1 MIKEY
6 FKVSVFLFLLLMGS
20 LCAPAAGGSVSEYG
34 MSLEEGNFIML
45 GDGYTIDV
53 PEVDPVNGYVVIVL
67 SNDAGVLL
75 KNSYYL
81 DDRFYYDDRF
91 IEVEFAIVDMNSG
104 SYGNIVV
111 IDYLY
116 VDFKGASTGSIVLH
130 SLPEGIEIYVD
141 DYYEGTGYYEWVR
154 LNYFEPGYHSL
165 SLRRSGYE
173 VYYDEFFINSGKTT
187 HISTDLST
195 DNQPDASVRERQI
208 GLSDNDE
215 AEIGAVIVP
224 LLIIIFLVL
233 FLRGILKAR
242 KRGKERKKAKKIA
255 RQGEVPATS
264 SGNKVKDN
272 KVSRADPRVGGN
284 VPDNSSLAA
293 DRDSPSSVEKNTGV
307 PENSIAPSIPSGNI
321 MVKSAFYYRGAVLH
335 YKVKV
340 ENHTSE
346 PLGDI
351 KITLF
356 APDVF
361 LLKEKTKTISMLEPE
376 ESKTVTFEV
385 RPTGECGDCRISGQ
399 INYYDYSSKKRR
411 HVDMDGRMVSIICPV
426 LKVFRI
432 DEVDWRREV
441 GGMINAGENTRDLEV
456 PAENL
461 FDIVTRVLRDMN
473 MYMIPPETTVTPS
486 LFTGVAR
493 FFASGVADLK
503 YAAYVEVVGKRRSR
517 LILKVWAEKEDALT
531 GFYHKILE
539 EIEKRIDIKLFVD
552 DGTSYNISNTT
563 IHETNIKDSMIQ
575 RSNIGSGKRTCPGC
589 GREVTENE
597 KFCMNCG
604 QKLD

>member
-1 MIKEY
+1 MIREY
-6 FKVSVFLFLLLMGS
+6 PKVPVFLFLLVLLMGS

-34 MSLEEGNFIML
+34 MPLAEGDFIML

-53 PEVDPVNGYVVIVL
+53 PEVDLVNGNVVIVL

-75 KNSYYL
+75 KDSYSL
-81 DDRFYYDDRF
+81 DDRFYYDDRY
-91 IEVEFAIVDMNSG
+91 IAVEFAIVDMYSD
-104 SYGNIVV
+104 SYGDIAV

-116 VDFKGASTGSIVLH
+116 VDFKAASTGSIVLH
-130 SLPEGIEIYVD
+130 SLPDGIEIYVD

-165 SLRRSGYE
+165 SLRRGGYE

-187 HISTDLST
+187 HISTDLLLDEQT
-195 DNQPDASVRERQI
+195 DSSYRERQI
-208 GLSDNDE
+208 GISDDDE
-215 AEIGAVIVP
+215 AEIGQVIIQ
-224 LLIIIFLVL
+224 LLIIIFLFL

-242 KRGKERKKAKKIA
+242 KRGKERKKAKKQSMA
-255 RQGEVPATS
+255 PATS
-264 SGNKVKDN
+264 SINKAENNTVPD
-272 KVSRADPRVGGN
+272 ADPQIAGN
-284 VPDNSSLAA
+284 VIDNSSVSV
-293 DRDSPSSVEKNTGV
+293 DGPVPSPVEKTSDA
-307 PENSIAPSIPSGNI
+307 PENSTIPSVPSGNI

-340 ENHTSE
+340 ENHTTE

-356 APDVF
+356 VPDVF
-361 LLKEKTKTISMLEPE
+361 LLKEKTKTISMLEPGE
-376 ESKTVTFEV
+376 GKTVTFEV
-385 RPTGECGDCRISGQ
+385 RPTGECGDCRVSGE

-426 LKVFRI
+426 LKVSRI
-432 DEVDWRREV
+432 DEGDWRREV
-441 GGMINAGENTRDLEV
+441 GGMINAGENTRDLEI

-473 MYMIPPETTVTPS
+473 MYMIPPESTVTPS

-493 FFASGVADLK
+493 FFASGAADLK

-552 DGTSYNISNTT
+552 DSTSYNINNTT

-575 RSNIGSGKRTCPGC
+575 RSNIGSNKRTCPGC

-604 QKLD
+604 KKLD